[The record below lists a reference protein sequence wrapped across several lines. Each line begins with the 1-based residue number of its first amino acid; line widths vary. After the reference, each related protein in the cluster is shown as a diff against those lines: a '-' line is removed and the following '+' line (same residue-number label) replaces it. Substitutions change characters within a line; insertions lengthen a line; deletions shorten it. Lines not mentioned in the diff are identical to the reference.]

1 LKLNKNNYMIT
12 EILKTLSDGELI
24 AITNQLNNPHV
35 DEQLVYKQLIAK
47 GNNDE
52 SLEDMYDEMNSDS
65 FRGTLPRLVAS
76 ELANRFVDL
85 YSDKI

>member
-1 LKLNKNNYMIT
+1 MIT
-12 EILKTLSDGELI
+12 EILKTLSDGELM
-24 AITNQLNNPHV
+24 AITKQLNNPHV

-65 FRGTLPRLVAS
+65 FRGTLPRLVAA

-85 YSDKI
+85 YSERN